1 MPNGVQVIPGS
12 RFAIPKELPCRL
24 LMISPAPSPR
34 VVGSP
39 DAAEVYVDA
48 CEQNQPGFEVVVYLR
63 PGECGLSASEA
74 RALARHLIAAADV
87 VDDLVEMVEP

>member
-1 MPNGVQVIPGS
+1 VPPIDDFPRTIPT
-12 RFAIPKELPCRL
+12 RCWVA
-24 LMISPAPSPR
+24 A
-34 VVGSP
+34 

-74 RALARHLIAAADV
+74 RALARHLIAAADA
-87 VDDLVEMVEP
+87 VDDVVEMVEP

>member
-1 MPNGVQVIPGS
+1 MPPIDDFPRTIPT
-12 RFAIPKELPCRL
+12 RRWVA
-24 LMISPAPSPR
+24 A
-34 VVGSP
+34 

-48 CEQNQPGFEVVVYLR
+48 CEQSQPGFEVVVYLR

-74 RALARHLIAAADV
+74 RALARHLIAAADA